1 MTLGL
6 GTDGR
11 AELSP
16 RTPVL
21 LDFLYRN
28 YDNYDN
34 YGNYRNATK
43 GNEMAK
49 PVATQE
55 AVFAAADALV
65 AEGKEPSMTFVQERT
80 GGSYTTV
87 KRHLEAWAAKRKG
100 EIVAVDL
107 PDDIAARGRDFVQ
120 ALYAHALH
128 GAKAAVAE
136 PLALA
141 EAAREKAEG
150 LLAGAE
156 AEVARLEG
164 VEQEQSGRV
173 EALTQRV
180 RELEMSAAA
189 QQATI
194 QEKAAAAARLEAQL
208 AEAQSALAARDQ
220 ELAGLRAST
229 TAVEGLQGQLDA
241 LQRTVQ
247 GLTAVADANAQ
258 PAKGGKK

>member
-1 MTLGL
+1 
-6 GTDGR
+6 
-11 AELSP
+11 
-16 RTPVL
+16 
-21 LDFLYRN
+21 
-28 YDNYDN
+28 
-34 YGNYRNATK
+34 
-43 GNEMAK
+43 MAK
-49 PVATQE
+49 QVATEE

-65 AEGKEPSMTFVQERT
+65 AEGKEPSLKVVQERT

-87 KRHLEAWAAKRKG
+87 KRHLEAWEAKRKG
-100 EIVAVDL
+100 EIAAVDL
-107 PDDIAARGRDFVQ
+107 PADIEARGRDFVQ

-141 EAAREKAEG
+141 EASRDKAEG

-164 VEQEQSGRV
+164 VEQEQAVRL

-180 RELEMSAAA
+180 RELEMSTAA

-220 ELAGLRAST
+220 ELAGLRASAKT
-229 TAVEGLQGQLDA
+229 VEGLQGQLEA
-241 LQRTVQ
+241 LQRSVQ
-247 GLTAVADANAQ
+247 GLASGD
-258 PAKGGKK
+258 PAKSA